1 MGLAFRVNLTG
12 RAMRILQIA
21 NRSPWPP
28 HNGAALR
35 PYHALRALKARGD
48 EVRVFAFAPA
58 GEYAQAVT
66 GCAGLAD
73 GATIVDGTRLH
84 RWSGA
89 LQALATGKPLSV
101 GWFRHAGLARAI
113 DAALREHT
121 PDAILVHS
129 ANVAAYVPPAW
140 LARTWLDMTDVDSQ
154 KFVDYARTGSAP
166 MRWIHGLE
174 ARRLRRYECWLLE
187 RVGGACL
194 VTERERALLL
204 PLLGASARERL
215 LAIPNGVDTDLFT
228 PPDAA
233 GAGDARG
240 TIPEAERIHL
250 AGAGPNLVFVGV
262 MDYPP
267 NVDAAVWFAREILP
281 RVRRRHPQARLLI
294 VGARPNATV
303 RALATLDGVRVTGF
317 VEASPPWFRA
327 ATVCVLPLRIAR
339 GIQNKA
345 LEAMA
350 CACPVVSTRT
360 VAEGVGARDGEHL
373 RVADDA
379 PAFADAVSGLLEAP
393 AEGRALGARARRHV
407 EAHFAWAPQMARLLG
422 ALDARIG
429 AARMEQAAS
438 AEPGAR
444 GFLR

>member
-1 MGLAFRVNLTG
+1 
-12 RAMRILQIA
+12 MRILQIA

-58 GEYAQAVT
+58 GEQAQAA
-66 GCAGLAD
+66 AGSVRLAD
-73 GATIVDGTRLH
+73 AATIVDSTPAR
-84 RWSGA
+84 RRAGA
-89 LQALATGKPLSV
+89 LRALVTGEPLSV
-101 GWFRHAGLARAI
+101 GWFRHGPLARAI
-113 DAALREHT
+113 ETSLREHP

-129 ANVAAYVPPAW
+129 ANVAPFVPPAW

-154 KFVDYARTGSAP
+154 KFADYARSGSWP
-166 MRWIHGLE
+166 MRWIHAIE

-187 RVGGACL
+187 RVAGACL
-194 VTERERALLL
+194 VTERERALLV

-215 LAIPNGVDTDLFT
+215 LAIPNGVDTTLFA
-228 PPDAA
+228 PADDAA
-233 GAGDARG
+233 RDDPRPPMPA
-240 TIPEAERIHL
+240 AEQAHL
-250 AGAGPNLVFVGV
+250 AGAGANLVFVGV

-267 NVDAAVWFAREILP
+267 NVDAAVWCAREILP
-281 RVRRRHPQARLLI
+281 LVRRRHPHARLLI
-294 VGARPNATV
+294 VGARPSAAV
-303 RALATLDGVRVTGF
+303 RALASLDGVRVTGF
-317 VEASPPWFRA
+317 VEQSPPWFRA

-350 CACPVVSTRT
+350 CACPVVATRT
-360 VAEGVGARDGEHL
+360 VADGVGARDGEHL

-379 PAFADAVSGLLEAP
+379 PAFAAAVCGLLDAP

-407 EAHFAWAPQMARLLG
+407 ETHFAWAPQMTRLLD
-422 ALDARIG
+422 ALDAGIA
-429 AARMEQAAS
+429 AARDPRAVE
-438 AEPGAR
+438 AEPGPR
-444 GFLR
+444 EVLR